1 MKTKLSL
8 YLILIGFCFI
18 QQIGFSQNAILD
30 LESSSEG
37 VLIPRMSSAQRN
49 AIPKTAINHSLLV
62 FDNDTDTFMFL
73 DGNVWVTLGDVTST
87 VTETWLDSGT
97 NLISRPDGKNILVRD
112 VDKTTRFRINTAS
125 GEVRQYNDAGIET
138 IRLDAQSNGDG
149 SYFAMAN
156 SDGFK
161 NIRIVSEESN
171 SDSGAISLYDD
182 FGNRSIK
189 IDGDVSGDGRV
200 TTDELEI
207 KGGSDFAEN
216 FDIINEE
223 NGMTAKPGMLVSI
236 SPDASG
242 KLQLTNQAYDKKL
255 AGIISGAN
263 GIEPGLYMSQE
274 GSIADGEYPVAL
286 TGRVYVYANTANGQ
300 IRPGDLLTSS
310 TQLGYAMK
318 VDRADKAQGAIIGKA
333 MTSLTEKEGFVLV
346 LVNLQ

>member
-8 YLILIGFCFI
+8 YFTLIGICII
-18 QQIGFSQNAILD
+18 QQLGFSQNAILD

-37 VLIPRMSSAQRN
+37 ILIPRMSSAQRN
-49 AIPKTAINHSLLV
+49 AIPKTANNHSLLV
-62 FDNDTDTFMFL
+62 FDNDTDSFMFL
-73 DGNVWVTLGDVTST
+73 DGTDWVILGDIGPT
-87 VTETWLDSGT
+87 VPASWLDSGS
-97 NLISRPDGKNILVRD
+97 NLISRPDGKNIVVRD

-149 SYFAMAN
+149 SYFTMAN

-161 NIRIVSEESN
+161 NIRILSEETN
-171 SDSGAISLYDD
+171 SSSGAIYLYDD
-182 FGNRSIK
+182 FGNLSVK

-200 TTDELEI
+200 TTDELAI

-216 FDIINEE
+216 FDIIYKE
-223 NGMTAKPGMLVSI
+223 NGLTPKPGMLVSI
-236 SPDASG
+236 LPDASG
-242 KLQLTNQAYDKKL
+242 KLQITNQAYDKKL

-286 TGRVYVYANTANGQ
+286 TGRVYVYANTENGN
-300 IRPGDLLTSS
+300 IKPGDLLTSS
-310 TQLGYAMK
+310 TQAGYAMK
-318 VDRADKAQGAIIGKA
+318 VNLAENAQGAIIGKA